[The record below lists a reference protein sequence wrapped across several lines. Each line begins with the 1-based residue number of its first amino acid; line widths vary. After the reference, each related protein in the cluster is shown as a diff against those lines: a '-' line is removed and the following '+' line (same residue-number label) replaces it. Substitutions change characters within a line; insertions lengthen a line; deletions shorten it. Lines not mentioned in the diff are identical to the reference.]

1 VSRPLAELIA
11 RLDALGLLAAR
22 PELQGT
28 LPIGRVVMD
37 SRRVEPGVLFAAV
50 PGQHADGHDH
60 AAEAAAHGA
69 VALLVERPLP
79 AIALPQVV
87 VTAARPALAVAAA
100 WAAGDPAT
108 QLGVVGITG
117 TDGKTTT
124 AWLTRSV
131 LEAAGEPTGLIGT
144 IDVIAGGRSAG
155 NAARTTTPE
164 APELQEHLAAML
176 AGGDRWAVIEA
187 TSHGLAQDRCGAI
200 PWDVVIHTNITSEH
214 LEFHG
219 TLAAYRAA
227 KRRLFEWPGAAGLPT
242 TKRWGRHAIVNRD
255 DGAADELAAAASAA
269 GARVIGYGS
278 DPGCEVVALAIR
290 DLPGGM
296 RVRVRTPRW
305 EDEVEIRLAG
315 RFNVWNALAAISA
328 GEALALDPGAIRRG
342 IAGLRAV
349 PGRMERIDAGQPF
362 GVIVDYAHTAESL
375 ATVLDG
381 LAAEAA
387 ANGGA
392 LIACFGSAGDRDRT
406 KRPVMGAVAA
416 RRCRAVVLTDEDARS
431 EDPEAI
437 LAEIAAGAES
447 AGMRRGDG
455 LHLVP
460 DRRQAIATAFRIAR
474 PGEIVLLAGKGHE
487 RSIEV
492 AGERIP
498 WDEAAVAREELAAL
512 GWGAGPAR

>member
-1 VSRPLAELIA
+1 MTRPLRELAE
-11 RLDALGLLAAR
+11 RLHGLGLLAGSEGGVGAVSV
-22 PELQGT
+22 
-28 LPIGRVVMD
+28 GRVVMD
-37 SRRVEPGVLFAAV
+37 SRHVEAGVLFAAI
-50 PGQHADGHDH
+50 PGRHADGHDH
-60 AAEAAAHGA
+60 AAEAAARGA

-79 AIALPQVV
+79 AVALPQLI
-87 VTAARPALAVAAA
+87 VTSARPALAVAAA

-108 QLGVVGITG
+108 RLGVVGITG

-200 PWDVVIHTNITSEH
+200 PWDVVVHTNITSEH

-227 KRRLFEWPGAAGLPT
+227 KRRLFEWPGAAALPT
-242 TKRWGRHAIVNRD
+242 GKGWGRHAIVNRD
-255 DGAADELAAAASAA
+255 DAAADELAAAAREA
-269 GARVIGYGS
+269 GAIVHGYGEGAG
-278 DPGCEVVALAIR
+278 PEVAALAVR
-290 DLPGGM
+290 TVPGGM
-296 RVRVRTPRW
+296 RVRVRTARW
-305 EDEVEIRLAG
+305 EDEVEVRLAG
-315 RFNVWNALAAISA
+315 RFNVWNALAAISV
-328 GEALALDPGAIRRG
+328 GEALALDPAAIRQG
-342 IAGLRAV
+342 IAGLRSV
-349 PGRMERIDAGQPF
+349 PGRMERIEAGQPF
-362 GVIVDYAHTAESL
+362 GVVVDYAHTAESL
-375 ATVLDG
+375 AVVLDG

-387 ANGGA
+387 AAGGG

-406 KRPVMGAVAA
+406 KRPAMGAVAA
-416 RRCRAVVLTDEDARS
+416 ERCRAVVLTDEDARS

-437 LAEIAAGAES
+437 LAEIAAGAEA
-447 AGMRRGDG
+447 AGLRRGAG

-460 DRRQAIATAFRIAR
+460 DRRAAIATAFRIAR
-474 PGEIVLLAGKGHE
+474 PGDLVLLAGKGHE
-487 RSIEV
+487 RSIER
-492 AGERIP
+492 AGARIP
-498 WDEAAVAREELAAL
+498 WDEAGVAREELARL
-512 GWGAGPAR
+512 GWGASSPS